1 MLNRSAEITIAMIIL
16 VFALFVA
23 LIWVPIDS
31 ETPAVYTFRRRTN
44 IGDAF
49 LPLVAAVGMAI
60 FACIHVILSW
70 RRARNDGSDA
80 PFDVL
85 SLLYLLIFFGIV
97 AVSLGLMFW
106 SGPLLLSLFYGSG
119 EGVPTYREMRSSFPW
134 KYLGFVLGGTVMV
147 FGLITLVEGRMR
159 WNRLWIAILT
169 VLVLILIFDV
179 PFDTILLPP
188 NGDF

>member
-1 MLNRSAEITIAMIIL
+1 MLNQTAEITVAIIIL

-23 LIWVPIDS
+23 MLWVPIDS
-31 ETPAVYTFRRRTN
+31 ETPAFYTFRRQTN

-49 LPLVAAVGMAI
+49 LPLVAAVGMAV
-60 FACIHVILSW
+60 FAAIHVILSW
-70 RRARNDGSDA
+70 RRVRDDGSDA
-80 PFDVL
+80 PFDAL
-85 SLLYLLIFFGIV
+85 SMLYLLIFFGIM

-106 SGPLLLSLFYGSG
+106 SGPLLLSQFYGSG
-119 EGVPTYREMRSSFPW
+119 ESAPTYRQMRSSFPW
-134 KYLGFVLGGTVMV
+134 KYIGFVVGGTVMV

-159 WNRLWIAILT
+159 WNRLLIAILS

>member
-1 MLNRSAEITIAMIIL
+1 MLNRSAEILIATIIL

-23 LIWVPIDS
+23 LLWVPLDS
-31 ETPAVYTFRRRTN
+31 ETPAIYTFRRRTN

-60 FACIHVILSW
+60 FAVIHVILSW
-70 RRARNDGSDA
+70 RRAQGDGSDV
-80 PFDVL
+80 PVDSL
-85 SLLYLLIFFGIV
+85 SLLYLLIFFGIM

-106 SGPLLLSLFYGSG
+106 SGPLLVALFFGSG
-119 EGVPTYREMRSSFPW
+119 EGIPTYREMRGSVPW
-134 KYLGFVLGGTVMV
+134 KYIGFVLGGTVMV
-147 FGLITLVEGRMR
+147 FGLMTLVEGRMR
-159 WNRLWIAILT
+159 WNRLMIA
-169 VLVLILIFDV
+169 VLSVVILILIFDV

>member
-1 MLNRSAEITIAMIIL
+1 MLNRTAEITVAIIIL
-16 VFALFVA
+16 VFALFAA
-23 LIWVPIDS
+23 LLWVPVDS
-31 ETPAVYTFRRRTN
+31 ETPAVYTFRRQTS

-49 LPLVAAVGMAI
+49 LPLVAAVGIAV
-60 FACIHVILSW
+60 FAFIHVILSW
-70 RRARNDGSDA
+70 RRVRNDGSDV
-80 PFDVL
+80 PFDAL
-85 SLLYLLIFFGIV
+85 SMIYLLIFFGIM

-106 SGPLLLSLFYGSG
+106 SGPLLLSLFFGSG
-119 EGVPTYREMRSSFPW
+119 EGAPTYREMRSSFPW
-134 KYLGFVLGGTVMV
+134 KYIGFVLGGTIMV

-159 WNRLWIAILT
+159 WNRLLIGILT